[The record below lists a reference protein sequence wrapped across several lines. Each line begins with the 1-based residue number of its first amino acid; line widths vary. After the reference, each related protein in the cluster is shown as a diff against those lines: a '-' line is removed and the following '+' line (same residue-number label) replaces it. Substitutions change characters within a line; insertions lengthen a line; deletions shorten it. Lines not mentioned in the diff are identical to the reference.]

1 MIWKYVAAILQLLGG
16 PLYDNFQRIGCL
28 RLSCSIMD
36 KCCSGF
42 HILQTP
48 SRTFTSYLQWKKFNT
63 ILSGAFQ
70 YGLVKLNAALS
81 RIKII
86 YTIWM
91 DGGVSFC

>member
-1 MIWKYVAAILQLLGG
+1 MIIFNVQVAYVSHVALWINAALAFTYCKLHQE
-16 PLYDNFQRIGCL
+16 
-28 RLSCSIMD
+28 LS
-36 KCCSGF
+36 
-42 HILQTP
+42 QAP
-48 SRTFTSYLQWKKFNT
+48 YLQWKKFNT

-70 YGLVKLNAALS
+70 YGLVKLNATLS